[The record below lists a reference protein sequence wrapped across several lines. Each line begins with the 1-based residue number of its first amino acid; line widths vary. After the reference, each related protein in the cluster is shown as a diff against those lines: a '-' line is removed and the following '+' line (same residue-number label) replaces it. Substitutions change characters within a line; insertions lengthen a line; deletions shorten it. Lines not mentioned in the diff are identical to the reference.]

1 MHVLSDLGEAVVKPT
16 SPHSLSSYYSLL
28 LPEIF
33 SLERLVEA
41 APLPLSERGE
51 LAQIIAIR
59 FSSGASRALSL
70 APTQ

>member
-1 MHVLSDLGEAVVKPT
+1 MQIFNSNGLPA
-16 SPHSLSSYYSLL
+16 SPSAHSLSSYYSLL
-28 LPEIF
+28 QPEIF

-59 FSSGASRALSL
+59 FSSGANRTLSI

>member
-1 MHVLSDLGEAVVKPT
+1 MHVLPDLGETDVRPK
-16 SPHSLSSYYSLL
+16 SPHSLSSYYHLL
-28 LPEIF
+28 QPEIF

-59 FSSGASRALSL
+59 FSSGASRALSIT
-70 APTQ
+70 PTR

>member
-1 MHVLSDLGEAVVKPT
+1 MRTFDLTNTQCTHSE
-16 SPHSLSSYYSLL
+16 HSLSSYYGLL
-28 LPEIF
+28 QPEIF

-41 APLPLSERGE
+41 APLSLSERGE

>member
-1 MHVLSDLGEAVVKPT
+1 MRTFDLTNTECPQ
-16 SPHSLSSYYSLL
+16 SEHSLSSYYRLL
-28 LPEIF
+28 QPEIF

-59 FSSGASRALSL
+59 FSNGANRALSI